1 MSCLIPY
8 QKVKMRNTK
17 QHISN
22 NKLGFFL
29 SLLFYFINYSWAQYD
44 IPKKPSFQTSVYDY
58 AKVLSDNEKE
68 LLEEKLIK
76 YSDSTT
82 TQIVFISIETLKG
95 ENIGLLAPR
104 WAHTWGVG
112 QAKKD
117 NGVIL
122 LLAKKERK
130 IWISPGYGVE
140 DRLTAGI
147 TGEIVRDYI
156 VPEFKK
162 GNYYEGLDQGADAII
177 KALKGK
183 FKGERK
189 KKDNGVDIQGILL
202 FVFII
207 IIIIIIISKNKGN
220 GNNRGGG
227 GLDLGDIII
236 LSRMGRGGSSWSSGG
251 SWGDDGGFGGGFGGG
266 GFSGGGA
273 GGDW

>member
-1 MSCLIPY
+1 
-8 QKVKMRNTK
+8 MRNTK

-207 IIIIIIISKNKGN
+207 IIIIISKNKGN